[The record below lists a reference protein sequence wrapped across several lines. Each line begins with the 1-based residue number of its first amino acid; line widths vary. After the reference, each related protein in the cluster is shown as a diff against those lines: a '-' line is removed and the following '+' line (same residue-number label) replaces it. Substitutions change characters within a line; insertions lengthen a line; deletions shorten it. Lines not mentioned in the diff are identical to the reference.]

1 MGTKPAAMGSR
12 ASSNGAQEQQAHGQE
27 RQQATGRKGRKQQAG
42 SNRQERQEATGR
54 KGSKQ
59 QAGKATSSRQER
71 QEATGRKQQA
81 GKAGS
86 IRQERQEAS
95 GRKGGQKKV
104 TCQPC
109 QTWQAL
115 RRALHHQACC
125 NPQSGCACCA
135 LHYLLHPATLP
146 CSHSSHTSID
156 GLSSNLARAG
166 GNAVESCPDHAASG
180 IYN

>member
-1 MGTKPAAMGSR
+1 VGTKPAAMGSR

-27 RQQATGRKGRKQQAG
+27 RQQATGRKGN
-42 SNRQERQEATGR
+42 SNRQERQEAAGR
-54 KGSKQ
+54 K
-59 QAGKATSSRQER
+59 
-71 QEATGRKQQA
+71 GRKQQA